1 MSSRSNLRLREQ
13 GSLTVGEVAERAGVA
28 ASAVRFYE
36 KHGLVAADRTSG
48 NARRFA
54 EDASCR
60 IRIARVAQRVGL
72 TVREIREIFEE
83 LPADTMGEEWQ
94 EVAQALVVRAEH
106 RIEQLRR
113 TLDDISSGAPLCDL
127 EPNPPRLD

>member
-1 MSSRSNLRLREQ
+1 MSSHPIEQ
-13 GSLTVGEVAERAGVA
+13 ASLTVGEVADRAGVA

-36 KHGLVAADRTSG
+36 KHGLVTADRTTG

-54 EDASCR
+54 DDAACR

-83 LPADTMGEEWQ
+83 LPAEAMDEEWH
-94 EVAQALVVRAEH
+94 EVAEALVLRAEH
-106 RIEQLRR
+106 RIDQLRR
-113 TLDDISSGAPLCDL
+113 TLDDIKSGAPLCDL
-127 EPNPPRLD
+127 EPNPPRPE